1 MVSKL
6 IQNIK
11 RYSRSFILFPPY
23 FDPYRYLASL
33 ELSSC
38 SISQMELMQYAKI
51 MHDTSIQT
59 IVMNTS
65 FGACGVI
72 SPYPTVKIVVTAQ

>member
-1 MVSKL
+1 MKTTSKQL
-6 IQNIK
+6 IKKYPN
-11 RYSRSFILFPPY
+11 
-23 FDPYRYLASL
+23 PYRYLASL
-33 ELSSC
+33 ELSSW

-59 IVMNTS
+59 IVINTS
-65 FGACGVI
+65 FGAWGVI